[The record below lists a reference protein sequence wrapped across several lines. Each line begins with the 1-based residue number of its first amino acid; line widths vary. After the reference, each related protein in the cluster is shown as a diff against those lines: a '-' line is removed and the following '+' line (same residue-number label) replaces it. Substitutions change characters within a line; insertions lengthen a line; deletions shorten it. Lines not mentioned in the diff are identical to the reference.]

1 MIGIRLFMKLRKFI
15 EHVKRKIVLKFY
27 NSSVWDGKESILKLL
42 EENPQAKLLDCG
54 CDSGEYLI

>member
-1 MIGIRLFMKLRKFI
+1 MKLRKFI